1 MMEIKKIHEYKLK
14 DIILISSLPDMGR
27 VGGLVTQHISKKLKA
42 KKAAQIFLADKPWIN
57 IKDGLV
63 NLPTDEYFLAVD
75 EKNSIVIF
83 TGENQPQEPGT
94 VFKIANK
101 VLDTVSHMGNIKMV
115 ISAGGYLPSESTKGN
130 TVYGV
135 ATNSTSMDL
144 LKSNNV
150 KSLSAEVKSITWF
163 NGIILGITKSK
174 NIDGIGLFGEIVDA
188 ESPQY
193 KAASNILKVIGKIL
207 KIEIETQELDD
218 KVINQPVEIKKEG
231 PGIG

>member
-1 MMEIKKIHEYKLK
+1 MEIKNIHDYKLK
-14 DIILISSLPDMGR
+14 DIVLISSLPDMGK
-27 VGGLVTQHISKKLKA
+27 VGGIVTQHIIKKLDA
-42 KKAAQIFLADKPWIN
+42 KKAAQIFLADKPWVN
-57 IKDGLV
+57 LKEGLV

-101 VLDTVSHMGNIKMV
+101 VLDTVTQMGNIKMV
-115 ISAGGYLPSESTKGN
+115 ISAGGYLPSENGKGDS
-130 TVYGV
+130 VFGV
-135 ATNSTSMDL
+135 ATNSSSMDL

-150 KSLSAEVKSITWF
+150 KPLASEVKSITWF
-163 NGIILGITKSK
+163 NGVILGISKSK

-207 KIEIETQELDD
+207 KIEIGTKELDD
-218 KVINQPVEIKKEG
+218 KVVERPAEINKDG

>member
-1 MMEIKKIHEYKLK
+1 MKIKNIHDYKLK
-14 DIILISSLPDMGR
+14 DIILISSLPDMGK
-27 VGGLVTQHISKKLKA
+27 VGGIVTQHIIKKLDA
-42 KKAAQIFLADKPWIN
+42 KKATQIFLADKPWVN
-57 IKDGLV
+57 LKEGLV
-63 NLPTDEYFLAVD
+63 DLPTDEYLLAVD

-101 VLDTVSHMGNIKMV
+101 VLDSVAQMGNIKMV
-115 ISAGGYLPSESTKGN
+115 ISAGGYLPSKSGN
-130 TVYGV
+130 GDVVFGV
-135 ATNSTSMDL
+135 ATNSSSMDL

-150 KSLSAEVKSITWF
+150 KPLVSEVKSITWF
-163 NGIILGITKSK
+163 NGVILGISKSK

-207 KIEIETQELDD
+207 KIEIGTKELDE
-218 KVINQPVEIKKEG
+218 KVVEQPTEINKDS